1 MKPKNSPERR
11 NAFTRF
17 ILFYLVTT
25 LIIIAAI
32 FFGLQVPFKQ
42 NQQLQSQLDVMHKE
56 RDFDREFFKLMSET
70 KKLLDTID
78 RAGTGTDLVEGRITQ
93 NIQKMDAML
102 SQDSVSK
109 KRMYG
114 LVVQTFTDATN
125 DKKTIR
131 AASNKDAAVAAWNKK
146 YNDLL
151 QNRDDWMKEYE
162 RLKNQ
167 IMQMQTR
174 Q

>member
-1 MKPKNSPERR
+1 MKPKNSPER
-11 NAFTRF
+11 NKAFLRF
-17 ILFYLVTT
+17 VIFYGVTT
-25 LIIIAAI
+25 VLIITAI

-42 NQQLQSQLDVMHKE
+42 NKQLQSQLDQIYKE
-56 RDFDREFFKLMSET
+56 RDFDREFFNVMRET

-102 SQDSVSK
+102 SQDSISK
-109 KRMYG
+109 KRIYG
-114 LVVQTFTDATN
+114 LMVQTFTDATN

-151 QNRDDWMKEYE
+151 QNRDDWMKEHE
-162 RLKNQ
+162 RLKTQ